1 MGMWVQAGMMAL
13 SAYNALQQSKGG
25 GSGGGSGTPFA
36 ALEDAMRDQTATKA
50 TERPLEEIKP
60 ATDTTKQTA
69 EYFARIADAIESN
82 GSVRELVHM
91 LRKDMETTKG
101 GNISSHTVPPEK
113 AKIPETQSLRETVLG
128 RPPGVKLTQ
137 PEQKEPEPV
146 EPFVPHSLFG

>member
-1 MGMWVQAGMMAL
+1 MSIIAIAGLALAAYQAL
-13 SAYNALQQSKGG
+13 KKDEDEGG
-25 GSGGGSGTPFA
+25 GDRLGDRA
-36 ALEDAMRDQTATKA
+36 ADAATRAQTATEA
-50 TERPLEEIKP
+50 TERSLEKIKP

>member
-1 MGMWVQAGMMAL
+1 MWMAAVGLGIQALAAM
-13 SAYNALQQSKGG
+13 QQGEGG
-25 GSGGGSGTPFA
+25 GS
-36 ALEDAMRDQTATKA
+36 ALELARDAATRAQTATEA